1 VLVEG
6 GRATGVVLAGGEEL
20 HAPVVV
26 TAIHPRI
33 TFLEWVDRAEL
44 PADFVTNIERW
55 KSRSGVGQ
63 DQPCPGH
70 RGGDHALL
78 IARE

>member
-1 VLVEG
+1 MLVEG

-33 TFLEWVDRAEL
+33 TFLEQVDRAEL

-70 RGGDHALL
+70 RGGDHALV
-78 IARE
+78 AAGE